1 MVHASVSGW
10 QESLVSQVRKTITGS
25 QLPEHRKTVLY
36 RVNARRQWWS
46 TEVELPWKPDCDTGE
61 LMPCT
66 AKEAADDPDAVWL
79 PVDAEDLKLLRHM
92 AKHAQRRHRY
102 PALCRVDTLVLDSIV
117 ARGKRGGDRIPV
129 RCGRL
134 VGADRHLG
142 QRQAGTCPAGGQH
155 LLQPP
160 AR

>member
-25 QLPEHRKTVLY
+25 QLPEHRVARALTW
-36 RVNARRQWWS
+36 VNGRRQWWS

-66 AKEAADDPDAVWL
+66 AKEAADPVSVWGPVVAV
-79 PVDAEDLKLLRHM
+79 DLKLLGHM
-92 AKHAQRRHRY
+92 AKHAQWRHRY
-102 PALCRVDTLVLDSIV
+102 PALCRVDTGVLDSIV